1 MKDYMVTHTF
11 KSEEVRGQYLEMM
24 KDIDADT
31 IRSQMKNDNASFQ
44 MNWSA
49 GASDMVMYCW
59 WKANSPDAII
69 ETLGEMADMFD
80 NDVKE
85 MPDVVD
91 VRD

>member
-24 KDIDADT
+24 RDIDADT

-49 GASDMVMYCW
+49 GESDMVMYCW

>member
-44 MNWSA
+44 MNWGA
-49 GASDMVMYCW
+49 GESDMVMYCW

>member
-31 IRSQMKNDNASFQ
+31 IRSQMRNDNASFQ

-49 GASDMVMYCW
+49 GESEMVMYCW

>member
-31 IRSQMKNDNASFQ
+31 IRSQMINDNASFQ

-49 GASDMVMYCW
+49 GESDMVMYCW

>member
-49 GASDMVMYCW
+49 GESDMVMYCW

>member
-1 MKDYMVTHTF
+1 MVTHTF

-49 GASDMVMYCW
+49 GESDMVMYCW

-91 VRD
+91 GRD

>member
-1 MKDYMVTHTF
+1 MKAYMVTHTF

-49 GASDMVMYCW
+49 GESDMVMYCW

>member
-1 MKDYMVTHTF
+1 MKDYMVTHTS

-49 GASDMVMYCW
+49 GESDMVMYCW